1 MSPLKQREIGFF
13 NQNTEQNRDGD
24 IREHKNNDLEGNN
37 LWFLRWIKV
46 SKRAFFAVSLLCFL
60 TKSACYNH
68 SQYLQF
74 SFRDY
79 NSSADCLLVCYFLF
93 FYLLLVLLS
102 PCCWFQLFDHEFS
115 IASFFLFFY
124 KILSIFNM
132 QD

>member
-1 MSPLKQREIGFF
+1 MSPQKQREIGFF

-60 TKSACYNH
+60 TKSTCFNH
-68 SQYLQF
+68 FQYLQF

-79 NSSADCLLVCYFLF
+79 NSSADCLLVCYFL
-93 FYLLLVLLS
+93 YLPLIGVVVSLLLI
-102 PCCWFQLFDHEFS
+102 S
-115 IASFFLFFY
+115 IVWSW
-124 KILSIFNM
+124 IFHFIKYFPYLTCRIKN
-132 QD
+132 